1 MSASSKQI
9 KHLTV
14 PQREALRK
22 HPAFVEHWPAF
33 VAEFNIEPATVR
45 QGVYAGAS
53 ALVCAEHAMQLLTE
67 GEYSLDRFIAAIKK
81 ERAPILL
88 CAEHG
93 LVGTVAW
100 CANSTACA
108 REVHP
113 ISCITDQ
120 SATVAA
126 SYTHAPLSTVQPVAS
141 AGPVVHGY
149 AHLAAVAARPPPP
162 ADLNSPAFCGAILAQ
177 SWFVANWDA
186 IARKA
191 QIDPDSIRYQLPAGS
206 SPYDAAEKLL
216 ARLRGL
222 VTSPAQLLAWKRE
235 FTNEPDAELLE
246 QPRGAARCPGSY

>member
-9 KHLTV
+9 KDLTV

-33 VAEFNIEPATVR
+33 VAEFDIEPARVR

-88 CAEHG
+88 CAAHG

-120 SATVAA
+120 SATVAP
-126 SYTHAPLSTVQPVAS
+126 SYVHAPLSTVQPVAS
-141 AGPVVHGY
+141 ASPVVHDY
-149 AHLAAVAARPPPP
+149 AHLAVAARPSPP

-177 SWFVANWDA
+177 SWFVANWPE
-186 IARKA
+186 IARRA
-191 QIDPDSIRYQLPAGS
+191 HINPDSIRYQLPAS
-206 SPYDAAEKLL
+206 WSPDDAAEKLL

-222 VTSPAQLLAWKRE
+222 ATSPAQLLAWKRE
-235 FTNEPDAELLE
+235 FTNDPDAQLLE
-246 QPRGAARCPGSY
+246 QPRSAARCPGSY